1 MNQNPKKVQFGSLIA
16 RGAFVL
22 AAAFGLQNAWS
33 MECGGKNFYIEK
45 PDSWTSAVV
54 VMDGNALPLA
64 ATDLDPSGKWW
75 VFSSDKGAAYSKEFF
90 VMKENNGWND
100 KGITKVHFDV
110 LGGAGGWD
118 QADKIGCADMVG
130 SDELYIYNNPEK
142 DGETVVS
149 TAPPNAK
156 YFYVLIPEEQE
167 WMGATPMISNDGGVT
182 GNPMIA
188 DPSRCGW
195 YYYIFF
201 SEAPSDNVIIYRDDD
216 EEKAEALGKNGTDE
230 QNEFATP
237 IDLATLY
244 ADKGV
249 NTLFFIPD
257 PENREDDDGSPA
269 GFYTEGVDDI
279 EGSCSYNLAAIIYDT
294 DASLHPAFSCYQ
306 NPSGEGCQRG
316 AQGISATAAVN
327 AVNACIGVK
336 TGIVEPLLSA
346 DKKPV
351 LSAYGEECF
360 ISKDLF
366 NQMFRPTPSV
376 NEVTCYDL
384 EFGRSAD
391 GKWEFNSDYYQS
403 PGTTVIGGFYPAE
416 LDDATMNAKVVEAGL
431 TPALPAARTKRM
443 AEGPVFYGSYLT
455 GTDPTEGVAR
465 MDLMCK
471 GPGWPTGMDCNGVF
485 ADGDGTDAAFKKA
498 FPGGGTDMCGF
509 GWSCPDQAPEGWAFY
524 SKGGEK
530 LVGRVGYDGDVNK
543 LQGLGEARWASTV
556 GRNQHYCFESHANF
570 VMKKGLRFTFR
581 GDDDIWVFIG
591 GRLAVDIGG
600 THLAAPGYAN
610 LDLLTDAAGNPLVEG
625 QTYDIDIF
633 FCDRRTTMSNV
644 RIKTNMY
651 IKQKTGL
658 SAEPTAKDPD
668 GSVSYNICYEVT
680 GGASCAAA
688 MATGGDSE
696 EPQIKCGADGT
707 LDMAVEYYV
716 VNRAGDTVKTQAQVA
731 ALPGIDIS
739 NPYMPK
745 INATKIGGLPPG
757 NYRLLIVINGKK
769 TTIKFRVKG
778 NLDIVTQDVVYNPID
793 GDDVIEAY
801 AAGTEWKFVGDA
813 LAGSRVPVYVSA
825 VSETDIDLV
834 SAVGQT
840 YSLNVAAGVNVYT
853 SKDGDAKAV
862 FPRQIDET
870 GVDTVWLDVPLA
882 GLTANPEPKEVSLKT
897 ATTIKFHAPKLVFVR
912 DIVKDSTG
920 AVASYTEVTGDP
932 DKDADGEDY
941 YNWMG
946 SDVELNLIAVN
957 PITGEV
963 CTECAFAVDLAEA
976 GPAVPSRITAAVS
989 PFNKGLASVTVLSEK
1004 VYYEP
1009 DPLAFITL
1017 AATENP
1023 ELVAATYGNMRFRE
1037 PPCPTPILVEVFDTK
1052 GEPTSSAYRIPE
1064 PLYSETREYLDG
1076 KADSISITYHRPFG
1090 KDESGSVPNDS
1101 LPDFICVNWDVPND
1115 FELENFVFNAEK
1127 NLKSSSKKDSLV
1139 ACSDTIG
1146 RAAILD
1152 AFKNRPNDSTL
1163 TFSGMVLSKEI
1174 KTADDGTGTGLEKVQ
1189 VRNWATYE
1197 DRGKLVVSSF
1207 DKKISDRIAPVIM
1220 KAFITVDATDD
1231 RFDNIKFTFSEPVAA
1246 IEGGNLKEAFSYYVY
1261 SAATINAEKYPYN
1274 ESRYLTPATLQDVGT
1289 GADVVSVRYLHGS
1302 ADNRNATPQNGD
1314 YARFAY
1320 KVLSDTAGN
1329 APTDYDAAI
1338 PSPWIQVTGEE
1349 RTEIVMIP
1357 FNTLNPNDPLVQKF
1371 MNDKTVINVV
1381 AVDKFESDKAT
1392 VSGAYKN
1399 MIGQLV
1405 KPDLAYFENS
1415 DKLTV
1420 SERGKKV
1427 TYVVKNPEDL
1437 VFKYEI
1443 FYFTNLGGFVA
1454 SQKGEVKCTDE
1465 SVYGAGENCM
1475 TSPKFLYLAWTGVT
1489 NDGRLVG
1496 TGAYISKISSHVEIT
1511 GTNPES
1517 GETKKF
1523 KDGKKDQTN
1532 SVGFRRVSK

>member
-22 AAAFGLQNAWS
+22 AAAFGVQNVHALDCTGTIYFQPPSSW
-33 MECGGKNFYIEK
+33 MDVYLAGGGKFETMTLNGSWYTIDASSAAQGSTFRLNSSGTYY
-45 PDSWTSAVV
+45 PAQWVDRAGFNLANNDSQ
-54 VMDGNALPLA
+54 D
-64 ATDLDPSGKWW
+64 
-75 VFSSDKGAAYSKEFF
+75 
-90 VMKENNGWND
+90 
-100 KGITKVHFDV
+100 
-110 LGGAGGWD
+110 
-118 QADKIGCADMVG
+118 ADAFTCADFKG
-130 SDELYIYNNPEK
+130 KDDLYIYENPAEPGK
-142 DGETVVS
+142 TVVS
-149 TAPPNAK
+149 NDPPNAK
-156 YFYVLIPEEQE
+156 YLYVLIPEEAE
-167 WMGATPMISNDGGVT
+167 WMGANPMISLDGGVT
-182 GNPMIA
+182 GTRLIA
-188 DPSRCGW
+188 DPDRCGW
-195 YYYIFF
+195 YYYVFF
-201 SEAPSDNVIIYRDDD
+201 SEDPTDNVIIYRDDD
-216 EEKAEALGKNGTDE
+216 PEKAEALGKNGLDE

-237 IDLATLY
+237 IDLASLY
-244 ADKGV
+244 EAKATNV
-249 NTLFFIPD
+249 LYFIPD

-279 EGSCSYNLAAIIYDT
+279 EGSCSYSLAAIIYDT
-294 DASLHPAFSCYQ
+294 DASLHPAFSCYAVG
-306 NPSGEGCQRG
+306 GEGCQNG
-316 AQGISATAAVN
+316 AQGISSAAARAAVN
-327 AVNACIGVK
+327 AGIGVT
-336 TGIVEPLLSA
+336 TGMVEPLLDA
-346 DKKPV
+346 EKKPV
-351 LSAYGEECF
+351 LSAAGAQYF
-360 ISKDLF
+360 ISQDLF
-366 NQMFRPTPSV
+366 RQMFRPTPGV
-376 NEVTCYDL
+376 NEVSCYDL
-384 EFGRSAD
+384 PFSRSSD
-391 GKWEFNSDYYQS
+391 GKWEFNSDYYTS

-416 LDDATMNAKVVEAGL
+416 LDDATMDAKVIEAGL
-431 TPALPAARTKRM
+431 TPPLRAARTKRS
-443 AEGPVFYGSYLT
+443 AEGPVFYGPYLT
-455 GTDPTEGVAR
+455 ADDPVEEAAHI
-465 MDLMCK
+465 DLMCK

-498 FPGGGTDMCGF
+498 FPAGGADMCGF
-509 GWSCPDQAPEGWAFY
+509 GWSCPNQAPKGWAMY
-524 SKGGEK
+524 TDGTEK
-530 LVGRVGYDGDVNK
+530 L
-543 LQGLGEARWASTV
+543 LGQIGIDLLEVKGTPRWTSTV

-793 GDDVIEAY
+793 GDEVIEAY

-1371 MNDKTVINVV
+1371 MNDKTVINVI